1 MEEPKK
7 PENQTTPAVG
17 EEVRELATAFAA
29 LGRSLFKGGR
39 ALSVEVLRSLRNIV
53 DQARVEIDRIAG
65 EKDKK
70 P

>member
-1 MEEPKK
+1 MEDQKR
-7 PENQTTPAVG
+7 PENEPAPAVG
-17 EEVRELATAFAA
+17 EEVRELAVAFAA

-39 ALSVEVLRSLRNIV
+39 AVSVEVLRSLRNIV
-53 DQARVEIDRIAG
+53 EQARVEIDKIA